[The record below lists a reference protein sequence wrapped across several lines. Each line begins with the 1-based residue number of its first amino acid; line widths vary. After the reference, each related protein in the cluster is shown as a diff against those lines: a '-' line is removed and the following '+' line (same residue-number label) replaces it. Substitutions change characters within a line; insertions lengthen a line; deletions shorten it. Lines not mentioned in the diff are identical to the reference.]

1 MINSVNTSMAM
12 MSYQKAQDSKL
23 SQARLN
29 EIKEDKALEEQ
40 TDQFESIL
48 LKFMLENAIK
58 NEETLYPKQAGS
70 DIYHSMYIDQL
81 SQELSGGFG
90 YSELLFNFLKEQ
102 ANVGKANR
110 IDSLAHKGTRNP
122 YGQSK

>member
-29 EIKEDKALEEQ
+29 EIKEDKALKEQ

-81 SQELSGGFG
+81 SQELSGAFG

>member
-29 EIKEDKALEEQ
+29 EIKEDKALKEQ

-70 DIYHSMYIDQL
+70 DIYHSMYIEQL

>member
-12 MSYQKAQDSKL
+12 MSYQKVQDSKL
-23 SQARLN
+23 SQVRLN
-29 EIKEDKALEEQ
+29 EIKEDKVLKEQ

-110 IDSLAHKGTRNP
+110 IDSLAHKGTHNP
-122 YGQSK
+122 YEQSK

>member
-12 MSYQKAQDSKL
+12 MSYQKVQDSKL

-29 EIKEDKALEEQ
+29 EIKEDKALKEQ

-110 IDSLAHKGTRNP
+110 IDTLAHKGTHNP

>member
-29 EIKEDKALEEQ
+29 EIKEDKALKEQ
-40 TDQFESIL
+40 TDQFEPIL

>member
-1 MINSVNTSMAM
+1 
-12 MSYQKAQDSKL
+12 
-23 SQARLN
+23 
-29 EIKEDKALEEQ
+29 
-40 TDQFESIL
+40 
-48 LKFMLENAIK
+48 MLENAIK

-110 IDSLAHKGTRNP
+110 IDSLAHKGTHNP

>member
-12 MSYQKAQDSKL
+12 MNYQKAQDSKL

-29 EIKEDKALEEQ
+29 EIKEDKALKEQ

-110 IDSLAHKGTRNP
+110 IDSLAHKGTHNP

>member
-12 MSYQKAQDSKL
+12 MNYQKAQDSKL

-29 EIKEDKALEEQ
+29 EIKEDKALKEQ

>member
-12 MSYQKAQDSKL
+12 MGYQKAQDSKL

-29 EIKEDKALEEQ
+29 EIKEDKALKEQ

-110 IDSLAHKGTRNP
+110 IDSLAHKGTHNP

>member
-1 MINSVNTSMAM
+1 MNIDTSMAM
-12 MSYQKAQDSKL
+12 MNFYNTKENSIAK
-23 SQARLN
+23 ARL
-29 EIKEDKALEEQ
+29 EEQKTDAALREQ

-48 LKFMLENAIK
+48 LKFMLEKAIK
-58 NEETLYPKQAGS
+58 NDDTHYPKQPGS

-102 ANVGKANR
+102 QNMEKTTKN
-110 IDSLAHKGTRNP
+110 LAHRGIRNP